1 MSNEAVVLSR
11 TSLGIEFGSTRIKA
25 VLIDEHHNILAQ
37 GGYSWSSCQTNGHWS
52 YPLEQVHTGLQQAY
66 AELRED
72 FSARYQT
79 PLTTVGTIG
88 ISAMMHGYLPFNAAG
103 QQICEFRTWQNTT
116 TQQASDDLCEL
127 LSCNIPLRWSIAHLD
142 QAILNEE
149 AHVKELSFLTTLAG
163 YVHWRL
169 TGEKVLGVGDAS
181 GMFPVDSET
190 KDYDAHR
197 VALYNERIAPKNLGW
212 TLTDIL
218 PRVLCAG
225 EEAGRLTD
233 EGAKLLDPTGTLQ
246 PGARF
251 APPEGDAGTG
261 MTATNAVSPRT
272 GNISAG
278 TSIFS
283 MVVLEKAL
291 KNFYREL
298 DMVTTPDG
306 APVAMVHCN
315 NGTLEM
321 NKWVGLFK
329 QALSLCG
336 CSVSDD
342 ELYLALFR
350 ESLNAKDLCGG
361 MISYNFVA
369 GEPVVGLADSAPVIV
384 RDAHQNFTLADF
396 VRSQLYGCYS
406 ALCLGMKLLE
416 NENVKLDRMTVHGG
430 LFRTPVIPQR
440 YLASA
445 LNVPVDVLAS
455 AGEGGAYGMALLGA
469 FLLFSE
475 GKTLPEYLEQN
486 VFSAQEQVREQ
497 PDAALYADFT
507 AYLNEYQKNLPVPQ
521 AFAAI

>member
-1 MSNEAVVLSR
+1 MSNALNLSR

-25 VLIDEHHNILAQ
+25 VLIDENHAILAQ
-37 GGYSWSSCQTNGHWS
+37 GGYSWASCQIGGHWS

-66 AELRED
+66 AELRKD
-72 FSARYQT
+72 FEARYQT
-79 PLTTVGTIG
+79 SLTTVGAIG

-103 QQICEFRTWQNTT
+103 EQICEFRTWQNTT

-127 LSCNIPLRWSIAHLD
+127 LNWSIAHLD
-142 QAILNEE
+142 QAILNGE
-149 AHVKELSFLTTLAG
+149 AHINELSFLTTLAG

-169 TGEKVLGVGDAS
+169 TGEKVLGIGDAS
-181 GMFPVDSET
+181 GMFPVDSDT
-190 KDYDAHR
+190 LDYDAKR
-197 VALYNERIAPKNLGW
+197 VELYNARIAPKNLGW
-212 TLTDIL
+212 TLLDIL
-218 PRVLCAG
+218 PKVLCAG

-233 EGAKLLDPTGTLQ
+233 EGAKLLDPTGTLLAGI
-246 PGARF
+246 PF

-261 MTATNAVSPRT
+261 MTATNAVLQRT

-291 KNFYREL
+291 KNVYREL

-329 QALSLCG
+329 QAFELCG
-336 CSVSDD
+336 HSISDD
-342 ELYLALFR
+342 ELYLALFQ
-350 ESLNAKDLCGG
+350 ESMNAKSLCGG
-361 MISYNFVA
+361 MLSYNFVA
-369 GEPVVGLADSAPVIV
+369 GEPVVGLGDSAPVIL

-396 VRSQLYGCYS
+396 VRSQIYGCYS

-416 NENVKLDRMTVHGG
+416 NEDVKIDRMTVHGG
-430 LFRTPVIPQR
+430 LFRTPVIAQR

-469 FLLFSE
+469 YLLFGQ
-475 GKTLPEYLEQN
+475 GKTLPEYLDKD
-486 VFSAQEQVREQ
+486 VFASQEQVREQ
-497 PDAALYADFT
+497 PVAELYEDFT
-507 AYLNEYQKNLPVPQ
+507 AYLNEYQKHLPVPQ